1 MACDQLISYL
11 ETNDLLDNSQFGFRE
26 GRSTTAAALNLT
38 DHILDAFDESKFTIG
53 IFLDLKK
60 AFETVDHNILIHKL
74 HHLGISNNNLNF
86 FKDYLCNRLQYV
98 NFNGHESKPLSIRY
112 SVPQG
117 SNLGPILFIIYVN
130 DLKNSINKLN
140 NILFADDTC
149 LFASGSNLNV
159 LIDVINRK
167 LVSVNNWLK
176 ANKLSLNVEKI
187 SYIIFAR
194 KEKYP
199 PIF

>member
-74 HHLGISNNNLNF
+74 HHLGI
-86 FKDYLCNRLQYV
+86 
-98 NFNGHESKPLSIRY
+98 
-112 SVPQG
+112 
-117 SNLGPILFIIYVN
+117 
-130 DLKNSINKLN
+130 
-140 NILFADDTC
+140 
-149 LFASGSNLNV
+149 
-159 LIDVINRK
+159 
-167 LVSVNNWLK
+167 
-176 ANKLSLNVEKI
+176 
-187 SYIIFAR
+187 
-194 KEKYP
+194 
-199 PIF
+199 